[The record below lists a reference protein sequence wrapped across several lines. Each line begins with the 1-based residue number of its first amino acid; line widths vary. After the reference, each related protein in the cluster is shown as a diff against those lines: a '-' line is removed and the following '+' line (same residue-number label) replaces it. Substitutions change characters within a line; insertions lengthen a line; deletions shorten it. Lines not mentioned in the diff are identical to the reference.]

1 MEIAFSKNE
10 PVITHSEQETRE
22 LGCIVGRRLMPGD
35 VVALY
40 GTLGAGKTQ
49 FVKGVCSEL
58 GISPEH
64 VTSPT
69 FTLINEYTADRCPV
83 YHFDAYRVE
92 QISEFYELGYET
104 YFYGDGI
111 CLVEWPDRIES
122 LLPAEVIRIQFTH
135 RPDNERQITL
145 LEG

>member
-1 MEIAFSKNE
+1 MELRFARHE
-10 PVITHSEQETRE
+10 PVVSRSEEETRR
-22 LGCIVGRRLMPGD
+22 LGALLARRLRPGD

-49 FVKGVCSEL
+49 FVKGICEAL
-58 GISPEH
+58 GIPAGR

-69 FTLINEYTADRCPV
+69 FTLVNEYAGEFPV
-83 YHFDAYRVE
+83 YHFDAYRVA
-92 QISEFYELGYET
+92 QVSELFELGYEA

-111 CLVEWPDRIES
+111 CLVEWPERIEA
-122 LLPAEVIRIQFTH
+122 LLPAGVIRIRFTH
-135 RPDNERQITL
+135 LAEREREIVL